1 MGFLNSNACSFYCL
15 ITFAN
20 PDTPYMFSENPEIRH
35 PTIPDSG
42 DAEHRNMPGLIL
54 LLLLAKKKKYRRS
67 TSHEDYF
74 DKDGI
79 IKRHDKNHRTDG
91 WL

>member
-1 MGFLNSNACSFYCL
+1 MLALFLASSPL
-15 ITFAN
+15 PTRQ
-20 PDTPYMFSENPEIRH
+20 PLMSSENPEIRH
-35 PTIPDSG
+35 PTSIPDSG

-79 IKRHDKNHRTDG
+79 IKRDDKNHRTEG
-91 WL
+91 WWRR

>member
-1 MGFLNSNACSFYCL
+1 MS
-15 ITFAN
+15 
-20 PDTPYMFSENPEIRH
+20 SENPEIRH

-42 DAEHRNMPGLIL
+42 DAEHRNMPNIVTSTA
-54 LLLLAKKKKYRRS
+54 AKKKKYRRR

-79 IKRHDKNHRTDG
+79 IKNTIKITGQKGGGGGDG
-91 WL
+91 ARR

>member
-1 MGFLNSNACSFYCL
+1 MLALFLASSPL
-15 ITFAN
+15 PTRQ
-20 PDTPYMFSENPEIRH
+20 PLMSSENPEIRH
-35 PTIPDSG
+35 ASIPDSG
-42 DAEHRNMPGLIL
+42 DSEQRNMPGLIL

-79 IKRHDKNHRTDG
+79 IKRYDKNHRTEG
-91 WL
+91 R